1 MPKDKKKKKEEI
13 VVEAQEETTEDAVVA
28 QEAVVEEAP
37 EENIEE
43 AEKEIEKTSM
53 EDEIS
58 EEVEELPEGQTEESS
73 EATDE
78 TESSDGDEADI
89 TERLKSKTIK
99 QTGERGWYVIHSYAG
114 YEDQVSEN
122 LKQRI
127 ETLHMQ
133 DKIFN
138 VLVPKEK
145 QIEIKNGKRRTV
157 ERRIFPGYVMV
168 EMIVT
173 DDSWYVVRNTPNV
186 TGFIGMGVRPTP
198 MLPEEVDRIMKRM
211 GVQESKY
218 KIELDVDDLVKI
230 VDGPLKG
237 FEGKVTEVDEDKGKV
252 KVSVNMFGRETPVN
266 LDSLQVKKI

>member
-1 MPKDKKKKKEEI
+1 MGGLMNKDKKTKKEQAEEAVEVKAEEI
-13 VVEAQEETTEDAVVA
+13 GEDLIEDQSAVVIEENSQSVEADLDA
-28 QEAVVEEAP
+28 E
-37 EENIEE
+37 EE
-43 AEKEIEKTSM
+43 AEESAVEDHTSD
-53 EDEIS
+53 EDGL
-58 EEVEELPEGQTEESS
+58 EENVTEE
-73 EATDE
+73 DLI
-78 TESSDGDEADI
+78 DGDKD
-89 TERLKSKTIK
+89 LKATTIK

-114 YEDQVSEN
+114 YEDQVAEQ
-122 LKQRI
+122 LKQRV
-127 ETLHMQ
+127 ETLGMK

-173 DDSWYVVRNTPNV
+173 DESWYVVRNTPNV

-198 MLPEEVDRIMKRM
+198 MLPDEVDRIMKRM

-218 KIELDVDDLVKI
+218 KIELNPDDLVKI

-266 LDSLQVKKI
+266 LDSLQVKKV